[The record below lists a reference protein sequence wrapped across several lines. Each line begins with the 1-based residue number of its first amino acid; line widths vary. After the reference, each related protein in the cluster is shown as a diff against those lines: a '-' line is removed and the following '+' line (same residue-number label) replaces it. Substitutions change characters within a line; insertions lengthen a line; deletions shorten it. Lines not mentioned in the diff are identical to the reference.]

1 MLQLMIGTSTSK
13 TTPYSPPWLRD
24 RKNPP
29 TFHLRTASTLE
40 RDAFEAELEGVHN
53 AGAVYDVVVR
63 EITIAGVRALAAED
77 DQGRLIDLLDQ
88 EAALDKGDELSTEE
102 AALLRGLREVLSLH
116 WPEYR
121 AIQAQVSRRNKLLP
135 TLAFMTFCSGWSD
148 VTGNDGEPL
157 KFATN
162 ALGQIDEDVLRRVPH
177 IMLHVTGMQ
186 AYSMQYGSGEAKN
199 SAPLSKSSGN
209 QQTSTSGG
217 GSTKGGKSPAK
228 SGKKIPK

>member
-1 MLQLMIGTSTSK
+1 MIGTSTSK
-13 TTPYSPPWLRD
+13 TMPYVPPWLRD

-63 EITIAGVRALAAED
+63 EVTMAGVRALADESD
-77 DQGRLIDLLDQ
+77 KGHLIDLLDQ
-88 EAALDKGDELSTEE
+88 EAALDKGEELAPEE
-102 AALLRGLREVLSLH
+102 VALLRGLREVLSLH

-121 AIQAQVSRRNKLLP
+121 TVQAQISRRNKLLP
-135 TLAFMTFCSGWSD
+135 TLAFMTFCSGWTD
-148 VTGNDGEPL
+148 VVGNDGKPL
-157 KFATN
+157 EFSTN
-162 ALGQIDEDVLRRVPH
+162 ALGQIDEDVLRKVPH
-177 IMLHVTGMQ
+177 IMLHVTGME
-186 AYSMQYGSGEAKN
+186 AYAMQYGSGEAKN
-199 SAPLSKSSGN
+199 SGPLSKSSGN
-209 QQTSTSGG
+209 PGTSTSGG